1 MNPFLVLLSTGC
13 YTGYSPKAPGTLG
26 SVLGVIL
33 AWALTFAPPPVYLI
47 AMGLGIPLAIWVSGR
62 AEKHFGHDAQEIVV
76 DEVIGMI
83 ITLAWVPSG
92 LIPIILGF
100 VFFRFMDIT
109 KIFPANYAQHLPGG
123 LGIVADDVVA
133 AIYANFL
140 VHISLFLFL
149 PR

>member
-1 MNPFLVLLSTGC
+1 MNPLLVLLSTGC
-13 YTGYSPKAPGTLG
+13 YAGYSPKAPGTLG
-26 SVLGVIL
+26 SALGVLL
-33 AWALTFAPPPVYLI
+33 AWALSFAPSPVYLI
-47 AMGLGIPLAIWVSGR
+47 AMGLGIPLAIWVSDR
-62 AEKHFGHDAQEIVV
+62 AEKHFGHDAKQIVI

-92 LIPIILGF
+92 LTPIVLGF
-100 VFFRFMDIT
+100 IFFRLMDIT

-140 VHISLFLFL
+140 VRISLFFL
-149 PR
+149 LP

>member
-33 AWALTFAPPPVYLI
+33 AWALSFAPPPVYLI
-47 AMGLGIPLAIWVSGR
+47 AMALGIPLAIWVSGR
-62 AEKHFGHDAQEIVV
+62 AEQHFGHDAKEIVV

-83 ITLAWVPSG
+83 ITLAWVPAG
-92 LIPIILGF
+92 LTPIILGF

-140 VHISLFLFL
+140 VHISLVLFL
-149 PR
+149 PT